1 MIANY
6 LNHYAMSILYDLHEL
21 VGANVITSETAT
33 QISDY
38 YKRKQGSPQGEKS
51 RQLLLFGILG
61 ALLVG
66 IGLLFIVANQWE
78 ELPRSV
84 KTACAF
90 LLLIVPQLLCVY
102 ALYKKPDKIVW
113 LESTALILFFAVC
126 ANISLVS
133 QIYHING
140 DASSFIFTWMLL
152 TVPLVYIMNSSTVS
166 IGYFIGILSYSF
178 AVRFDGN
185 ALLSDHLTWLLFLV
199 PIPHY
204 FRLIRSASD
213 SPLTKLLHWVIPG
226 VLTLNLGTVVT
237 NFGELMPPVYF
248 TLFGIFYF
256 LGKGNYFRNRTPEQ
270 NGYLI
275 IGTLG
280 SIITLIVMSFKSSWE
295 KVSSLPH
302 PFETLSTAPEFIAF
316 ILLFALA
323 SGILY
328 HEIRSRGLADL
339 RIMEVAWVLFLLI
352 FAMGFITTASVFLIN
367 LAVFLTGVM
376 MIREGAGKNNL
387 STLNSGMIVITILLI
402 CRSFDIDL
410 TYVVK
415 GFLFVGVGIG
425 FFIANW
431 WMLKKTK

>member
-1 MIANY
+1 
-6 LNHYAMSILYDLHEL
+6 MSILHDLQEL
-21 VGANVITSETAT
+21 VGANVISSETAH
-33 QISDY
+33 QISAY
-38 YKRKQGSPQGEKS
+38 YKKKQENSLGGKNK
-51 RQLLLFGILG
+51 QLLLFGILG
-61 ALLVG
+61 AFLVG

-90 LLLIVPQLLCVY
+90 LLLIVPQMLCVY
-102 ALYKKPDKIVW
+102 AMYKKPDKVVW
-113 LESTALILFFAVC
+113 RESTALILFFAVC

-140 DASSFIFTWMLL
+140 DASSFIFTWMML
-152 TVPLVYIMNSSTVS
+152 TVPLVYIMNSSAVS
-166 IGYFIGILSYSF
+166 IGYLIGILSYSF

-199 PIPHY
+199 PMPHY
-204 FRLIRSASD
+204 FRLIRSSSD
-213 SPLTKLLHWVIPG
+213 SPLTKLLHWVVPA
-226 VLTLNLGTVVT
+226 VLTLNLGTVIF
-237 NFGELMPPVYF
+237 NYGELMPPVYF

-256 LGKGNYFRNRTPEQ
+256 LGSGNYFRNRTPEQ

-280 SIITLIVMSFKSSWE
+280 SIITLIVMSFKSHWE
-295 KVSSLPH
+295 KISSLPH
-302 PFETLSTAPEFIAF
+302 PFGTLSTSPEFIAF
-316 ILLFALA
+316 VLLFALA

-328 HEIRSRGLADL
+328 REIRDRGLAGL

-352 FAMGFITTASVFLIN
+352 FLLGFFTTISVFLIN
-367 LAVFLTGVM
+367 IAVFATGVM

-387 STLNSGMIVITILLI
+387 SALNSGMIVITILLI

-415 GFLFVGVGIG
+415 GLMFVGVGIG
-425 FFIANW
+425 FFITNW
-431 WMLKKTK
+431 WMLKKQRKNETQ

>member
-1 MIANY
+1 MN
-6 LNHYAMSILYDLHEL
+6 ILHDLHEL
-21 VGANVITSETAT
+21 VGANVITSETAH

-38 YKRKQGSPQGEKS
+38 YKKRQTNSPGGKNK
-51 RQLLLFGILG
+51 QLLLFGILG
-61 ALLVG
+61 AFLVG
-66 IGLLFIVANQWE
+66 IGLLFIVANKWE

-102 ALYKKPDKIVW
+102 AMYKKADKVVW

-140 DASSFIFTWMLL
+140 DASTFIFTWMML
-152 TVPLVYIMNSSTVS
+152 TVPLVYIMNSSAVS
-166 IGYFIGILSYSF
+166 IGYLIGILSYSF

-185 ALLSDHLTWLLFLV
+185 ALLGDHLTWLLFLV

-204 FRLIRSASD
+204 FRLIRSSSE

-256 LGKGNYFRNRTPEQ
+256 IGSGNYFRNRTPEQ

-275 IGTLG
+275 IGTFG
-280 SIITLIVMSFKSSWE
+280 SIITLIVMSFQSSWE

-302 PFETLSTAPEFIAF
+302 PFGTLSTAPEFVAF
-316 ILLFALA
+316 LLLFSLA

-328 HEIRSRGLADL
+328 REIRDRGLGGL
-339 RIMEVAWVLFLLI
+339 RIMEVAWFLFILI
-352 FAMGFITTASVFLIN
+352 FVLGFFTTAPVFLIN
-367 LAVFLTGVM
+367 LAVFATGVL
-376 MIREGAGKNNL
+376 MIRKGAGENNL

-410 TYVVK
+410 TYFVK
-415 GFLFVGVGIG
+415 GLMFVGVGIG
-425 FFIANW
+425 FFITNW
-431 WMLKKTK
+431 WMLKKQRKNEAQ